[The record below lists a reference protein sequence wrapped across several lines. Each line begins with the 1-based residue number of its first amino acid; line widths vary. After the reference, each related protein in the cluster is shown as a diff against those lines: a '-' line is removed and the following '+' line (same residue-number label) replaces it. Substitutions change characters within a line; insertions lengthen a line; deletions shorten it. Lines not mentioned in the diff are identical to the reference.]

1 MTTNLEETILDYPKI
16 LKILWDN
23 SKVAVWYSKTQTS
36 PPEYDEQ
43 LAIEE
48 INKGYIDYFCGR
60 VIKTNI
66 KDFNGINYEIFKSY
80 DIDNGFDKAKSVLSG
95 NF

>member
-1 MTTNLEETILDYPKI
+1 MITNLESVTLDYPKI

-23 SKVAVWYSKTQTS
+23 SKIALHYELNNKQ
-36 PPEYDEQ
+36 PPEYNEQ

-48 INKGYIDYFCGR
+48 INNGYIDYFCGR
-60 VIKTNI
+60 VIKINI
-66 KDFNGINYEIFKSY
+66 KDFNGTNYEIFQFY
-80 DIDNGFDKAKSVLSG
+80 DRDNGSDKAESVLSG